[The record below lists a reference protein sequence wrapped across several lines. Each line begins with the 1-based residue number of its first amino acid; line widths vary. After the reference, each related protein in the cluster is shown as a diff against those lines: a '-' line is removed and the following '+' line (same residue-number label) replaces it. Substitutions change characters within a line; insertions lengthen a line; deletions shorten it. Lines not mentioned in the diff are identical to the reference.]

1 MGVDRG
7 HAGRAF
13 DADASS
19 AKPITCQSDV
29 SYIDRHHRSLKRSHM
44 LPPRK
49 DMSDTFS
56 FASRLCK
63 FVILLVILL
72 IGGAS
77 LYLWWLGRPYQDA
90 MSAFVPL
97 LMPMLVLVLAFDTF
111 RALARTRR

>member
-1 MGVDRG
+1 
-7 HAGRAF
+7 
-13 DADASS
+13 
-19 AKPITCQSDV
+19 
-29 SYIDRHHRSLKRSHM
+29 
-44 LPPRK
+44 
-49 DMSDTFS
+49 MSDTLS

-72 IGGAS
+72 IGGAN
-77 LYLWWLGRPYQDA
+77 LFLWWLGRPYQDA

>member
-1 MGVDRG
+1 
-7 HAGRAF
+7 
-13 DADASS
+13 
-19 AKPITCQSDV
+19 
-29 SYIDRHHRSLKRSHM
+29 
-44 LPPRK
+44 
-49 DMSDTFS
+49 MSDTFS

-97 LMPMLVLVLAFDTF
+97 LMPMLVLVLVLAFDTF

>member
-1 MGVDRG
+1 
-7 HAGRAF
+7 
-13 DADASS
+13 
-19 AKPITCQSDV
+19 
-29 SYIDRHHRSLKRSHM
+29 
-44 LPPRK
+44 
-49 DMSDTFS
+49 MSDTLS

-77 LYLWWLGRPYQDA
+77 LFLGRPYQDA

>member
-1 MGVDRG
+1 
-7 HAGRAF
+7 
-13 DADASS
+13 
-19 AKPITCQSDV
+19 
-29 SYIDRHHRSLKRSHM
+29 
-44 LPPRK
+44 
-49 DMSDTFS
+49 MSDTLS

-77 LYLWWLGRPYQDA
+77 LFLWWLGRPYQDA

-97 LMPMLVLVLAFDTF
+97 LMPMLVLVLVLAFDTF

>member
-1 MGVDRG
+1 
-7 HAGRAF
+7 
-13 DADASS
+13 
-19 AKPITCQSDV
+19 
-29 SYIDRHHRSLKRSHM
+29 
-44 LPPRK
+44 
-49 DMSDTFS
+49 MSDTFS

-111 RALARTRR
+111 RALARTRPLGVSEAALYSRRSTLPVLVGGGSSRASA

>member
-1 MGVDRG
+1 
-7 HAGRAF
+7 
-13 DADASS
+13 
-19 AKPITCQSDV
+19 
-29 SYIDRHHRSLKRSHM
+29 
-44 LPPRK
+44 
-49 DMSDTFS
+49 MSDTLS

-77 LYLWWLGRPYQDA
+77 LFLWWLGRPYQDA

-111 RALARTRR
+111 RPSPERGARRQRGSAVFPSFYPASSGRRRVFAGKRLNWVRFPDLSCFRGEAVLA